1 MQESKKKLREK
12 CFKKNAGKKDHLKNC
27 GKQKKKLKKNGGKE
41 KKVVQ
46 KIVGKKKRFRK
57 KSP

>member
-1 MQESKKKLREK
+1 LQESKKKLREK
-12 CFKKNAGKKDHLKNC
+12 CFKKNAGKKEHLKNC
-27 GKQKKKLKKNGGKE
+27 GKQKNKLKKYGGKE

-46 KIVGKKKRFRK
+46 KIVGKKNVSEK